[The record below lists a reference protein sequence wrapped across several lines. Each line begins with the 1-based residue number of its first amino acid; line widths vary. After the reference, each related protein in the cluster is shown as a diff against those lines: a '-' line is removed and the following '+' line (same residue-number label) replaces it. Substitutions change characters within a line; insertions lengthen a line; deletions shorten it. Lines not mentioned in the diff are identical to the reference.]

1 MCDEFVVY
9 PTLGLHIDEH
19 VNATVN
25 DNVTIRCQPPTSAG
39 GLHDVEIPNFYRQLE
54 GEERAN
60 PISYNGSA
68 ITGRCPNCT
77 LSQDGGVWSLHLN
90 HVQLRD
96 TGYYTCTY
104 SNGAHYQFTTRLS
117 AVEGELTA
125 STRAT
130 LQSCPPVSFV

>member
-1 MCDEFVVY
+1 MAPD
-9 PTLGLHIDEH
+9 IDEH

-25 DNVTIRCQPPTSAG
+25 DNVTIRCQPPTSVRNG
-39 GLHDVEIPNFYRQLE
+39 ETPNFYRQRDGE
-54 GEERAN
+54 GRATA
-60 PISYNGSA
+60 ISHDGSA
-68 ITGRCPNCT
+68 ITALCPNCT

-125 STRAT
+125 LTPELSTGPLCVTQPNPSAD
-130 LQSCPPVSFV
+130 